1 VKAITGAQDSL
12 LSNWSRQRKRR
23 SKAMITTIKTA
34 ATTESVRERNE
45 LTADA
50 LEHVSGGRKAGGSQQ
65 EYLVVK
71 MNDVIVTSV
80 SH

>member
-1 VKAITGAQDSL
+1 
-12 LSNWSRQRKRR
+12 
-23 SKAMITTIKTA
+23 MITTIKTA

-45 LTADA
+45 LTADE
-50 LEHVSGGRKAGGSQQ
+50 LEHVAGGRKAGGNQQ
-65 EYLVVK
+65 EFLVVK